1 MEGKNMFIK
10 ELFSN
15 DSEYLRYDGEIMA
28 RFKYTGGPFTKAK
41 FKKFLIKSG
50 LTPKTYREFRQN
62 GLAPL
67 DVWEKL
73 DPSSYNATIEAW
85 RIKNYG

>member
-1 MEGKNMFIK
+1 MEMEGKNMFHK

-50 LTPKTYREFRQN
+50 LTPKAYKEFRQN

-85 RIKNYG
+85 RNK

>member
-1 MEGKNMFIK
+1 MFNK

-15 DSEYLRYDGEIMA
+15 DSEYLRYEGEIVA

-50 LTPKTYREFRQN
+50 LTPQSYREMRQS
-62 GLAPL
+62 GIAPL
-67 DVWEKL
+67 DVWEQL
-73 DPSSYNATIEAW
+73 DKSSYDAVIESW
-85 RIKNYG
+85 RNKQNG

>member
-1 MEGKNMFIK
+1 MFHK

-15 DSEYLRYDGEIMA
+15 DSEYLRYEGEIVA

-50 LTPKTYREFRQN
+50 LTPTSYREMRQE
-62 GLAPL
+62 GIAPL
-67 DVWEKL
+67 DVWEQL
-73 DPSSYNATIEAW
+73 CPVSYHATIEAW
-85 RIKNYG
+85 RNK